1 MASASE
7 RPLVSIITPFL
18 DAERFFAEAIE
29 SVRAQTY
36 DRWEL
41 VLVDDG
47 SRDASRRI
55 AEEYAARDP
64 ERIRVIEHPGREN
77 RGSSAA
83 RNLGFTHARG
93 EVIALLDADDVY
105 LPGKL
110 AHQVTLLEAHPEAG
124 AVYGTTQYWYGWT
137 GRAEDLARDRAR
149 RRGIA
154 ADSLVMPGTVLGR
167 ILRNEARTPCTCG
180 VVMRRGAVVR
190 AGGFEDSFRGMYD
203 DQVFFLKLFATS
215 AVWVDGACHD
225 RYRQHPDSM
234 CHRARAAGEWD
245 GSDRPTEFGRRFLE
259 WLAAYVDAQGIE
271 DRSLR
276 RELARQRRAYSNPV
290 GYRLAKIAERLS
302 LTRRRRSGPRE

>member
-7 RPLVSIITPFL
+7 RPLVSVITPFL

-36 DRWEL
+36 ERWEL

-55 AEEYAARDP
+55 ADEYATREP

-83 RNLGFTHARG
+83 RNLGLAHARG

-110 AHQVTLLEAHPEAG
+110 THQVALLEAHSEAG

-137 GRAEDLARDRAR
+137 GRPEDIARDRAR

-180 VVMRRGAVVR
+180 VVMRRSAVVR
-190 AGGFEDSFRGMYD
+190 AGGFEESFRGMYD
-203 DQVFFLKLFATS
+203 DQVFFLKLLATS
-215 AVWVDGACHD
+215 AVWVDGDCYD
-225 RYRQHPDSM
+225 RYRQHADSM
-234 CHRARAAGEWD
+234 CHRMREAGEWD
-245 GSDRPTEFGRRFLE
+245 GSDRPTEVGRKFLG
-259 WLAAYVDAQGIE
+259 WLAAYVERQDIR
-271 DRSLR
+271 DRALR
-276 RELARQRRAYSNPV
+276 RELARQWRAYSNPV
-290 GYRLAKIAERLS
+290 GYRLAKFAERLS
-302 LTRRRRSGPRE
+302 LTRRRSGPRE